1 MMNLKNQR
9 RPIVSGFLAA
19 ICSVVFLGN
28 AIVPRDFA
36 NAQSPISIAQQPA
49 QTPIATPT
57 QWQPVE
63 QAMGK
68 PGTLNPGNVF
78 KFGFPRRDL
87 QVIARGV
94 QVKPTFAL
102 GSWIAFKSMGTEAM
116 VMGDLVLTADE
127 ITPVMQKLQ
136 QGGIEQ
142 TALHNHIPDPTPTIL
157 YMHIGGQGDPVKMAK
172 AIHAA
177 IALTKTP
184 LTAPPNLRSAPAL
197 NIDTKQID
205 KILDATGKVNGG
217 IYQFNIPRAEK
228 ITENGMEVPP
238 SMGTAT
244 VINFQPTG
252 SGKAAI
258 TGDFVLLGQEVNVVI
273 RTLQQNGIE
282 VTALH
287 SHMLNE
293 SPRTMYMHFWA
304 NNDAVKLAQGLRLA
318 LDKTNRKQN

>member
-1 MMNLKNQR
+1 MNLKKQR
-9 RPIVSGFLAA
+9 YWIFGGLIAA
-19 ICSVVFLGN
+19 ICSLVVLGN
-28 AIVPRDFA
+28 TIVPSTMTM
-36 NAQSPISIAQQPA
+36 AQKLPQPIASPMLKTPATPA
-49 QTPIATPT
+49 Q
-57 QWQPVE
+57 WQAVE
-63 QAMGK
+63 TAMGK
-68 PGTLNPGNVF
+68 SGTLNPGDVF

-87 QVIARGV
+87 KVTARGV
-94 QVKPTFAL
+94 LVKPTFAL

-157 YMHIGGQGDPVKMAK
+157 HMHIGGQGDPVKLAT

-184 LTAPPNLRSAPAL
+184 LTAPLSPPTPPAL
-197 NIDTKQID
+197 DIDTKQID
-205 KILDATGKVNGG
+205 KILGATGKVNGG
-217 IYQFNIPRAEK
+217 VYQFNIPRSET
-228 ITENGMEVPP
+228 ITEDGMEIPP
-238 SMGTAT
+238 AMGTAT

-258 TGDFVLLGQEVNVVI
+258 TGDFVLLGKEVNPVI
-273 RTLQQNGIE
+273 HTLQQNGIE

-287 SHMLNE
+287 SHMLTE
-293 SPRTMYMHFWA
+293 EPRTMYMHFWA
-304 NNDAVKLAQGLRLA
+304 NDDAVKLSQGLRLA
-318 LDKTNRKQN
+318 LDHTNRK